1 MSPSLSL
8 ATQGGRIGARTL
20 EGHSKGLA
28 GPGWGP
34 PEVTTVL
41 QQAFNNVTLI
51 HHRGLGLE
59 YMYRFRGTHK
69 HGDTD
74 IVPLSVAI
82 GDACEPSRSF

>member
-1 MSPSLSL
+1 M
-8 ATQGGRIGARTL
+8 
-20 EGHSKGLA
+20 
-28 GPGWGP
+28 
-34 PEVTTVL
+34 L

-74 IVPLSVAI
+74 IVP
-82 GDACEPSRSF
+82 